1 MPGTACIFRPG
12 ASAFWRRPSSSK
24 STSFQKNRKIVAG
37 HSLCFAVEPPHLP
50 GGFFHP
56 CTVDDLCAVLAGC
69 PPHDV
74 ARVRMIVLRQPT
86 RKQRIFSRAWGRAL
100 FVRHGA
106 PVIVLEAQ
114 SLASW
119 RWPLALTPEW
129 ARELARL
136 RADGHTAQRDRKRH
150 V

>member
-1 MPGTACIFRPG
+1 M
-12 ASAFWRRPSSSK
+12 
-24 STSFQKNRKIVAG
+24 
-37 HSLCFAVEPPHLP
+37 EPPHLP

-74 ARVRMIVLRQPT
+74 ARVRTIVLRQPT

-129 ARELARL
+129 ARERGERYFSQSSAR
-136 RADGHTAQRDRKRH
+136 RNRNRIGYKDIFEK
-150 V
+150 